1 MGTIAA
7 NAMSAVTTVFEWITA
22 EGRPELAAI
31 AVGFPAIMGAAKALK
46 RIIRL

>member
-1 MGTIAA
+1 MGDIAA
-7 NAMSAVTTVFEWITA
+7 NAMEGVTKVFQFITSNT
-22 EGRPELAAI
+22 ELAAI